1 MPGQEIEMI
10 DKILYRMSR
19 VLMLIASAGL
29 ILMMLQT
36 VVDVIADNFFGKP
49 IAGNLEV
56 ISVYHMVLVVFLP
69 IAMVEWKHENIQV
82 DLFFLMMPR
91 WAQRL
96 SLAIGY
102 LTCTVF
108 FAILTRQTGIDA
120 IASFRKNELM
130 MAAVYVLVW
139 PAKFILPIGFAAIT
153 LVTIRHFFK
162 SMTAPLSSFSAQ
174 TPETHV

>member
-1 MPGQEIEMI
+1 MI
-10 DKILYRMSR
+10 DTFLYRMSR

-29 ILMMLQT
+29 VLMMVQT
-36 VVDVIADNFFGKP
+36 VIDVIADNFFGTP

-82 DLFFLMMPR
+82 DLFYLMMPP

-96 SLAIGY
+96 SLAVGY
-102 LTCTVF
+102 LICAIF
-108 FAILTRQTGIDA
+108 FAILTRQTWIDA
-120 IASFRKNELM
+120 MASFRKNELM
-130 MAAVYVLVW
+130 MAAVYVVVW
-139 PAKFILPIGFAAIT
+139 PAKFILPIGFASIT

-162 SMTAPLSSFSAQ
+162 SLTAPLSTFVAQ
-174 TPETHV
+174 STETHV